1 MPETQNDTS
10 YYKRLAI
17 IGAIIVAIILI
28 IIIFTIPKGSSGTTK
43 TLDATTQAQVDYEE
57 ATAGVVKSTLN
68 LYYVNHGEY
77 PITLQRVIEDENIDQ
92 ESRTL
97 FKDAIEVE
105 LKDFDYSV
113 KGDESAYKFTYKSV
127 TGEQISQEG
136 DYTNEYH

>member
-17 IGAIIVAIILI
+17 IGAVIVAIILI
-28 IIIFTIPKGSSGTTK
+28 IIIFTIPKGSSETTK
-43 TLDATTQAQVDYEE
+43 TLDATTQARVDYEK

-77 PITLQRVIEDENIDQ
+77 PITIQRVVEDEKIDQ
-92 ESRTL
+92 KSRTL